1 MLNDSGAHV
10 VIIGAPGAG
19 KTKVG
24 KKLAKILDAPLIDT
38 DKVVVASHGPIA
50 ELFAEFGEEYFRE
63 REREAVANALLEPAV
78 VTLGGGAVLNQ
89 ETRADLAS
97 HRVVQLTMSKAAA
110 RLRIAGTKRP
120 LAKNADEWEK
130 LVEARRPIY
139 DELSLLTIATSL
151 KPMDKVAHEIADWLG
166 TQQQ

>member
-1 MLNDSGAHV
+1 MLNDGGAIV
-10 VIIGAPGAG
+10 VIIGAPGSG
-19 KTKVG
+19 KTKAG
-24 KKLAKILDAPLIDT
+24 KKLAKILDVPLIDT
-38 DKVVVASHGPIA
+38 DKVIVASHGPIP
-50 ELFAEFGEEYFRE
+50 ELFTEFGEEYFRE

-78 VTLGGGAVLNQ
+78 VTLGGGAVLNLA
-89 ETRADLAS
+89 TRADLTA

-110 RLRIAGTKRP
+110 RLRIVGSKRP

-139 DELSLLTIATSL
+139 DELSSLTIDTSL
-151 KPMDKVAHEIADWLG
+151 KPMEKVAREIADWLG

>member
-1 MLNDSGAHV
+1 MLSDSGALV
-10 VIIGAPGAG
+10 VIIGAPGSG

-63 REREAVANALLEPAV
+63 REREAVANALLEPAI
-78 VTLGGGAVLNQ
+78 VTLGGGAVLNFD
-89 ETRADLAS
+89 TRADLAS
-97 HRVVQLTMSKAAA
+97 HRVVQLTISKAAA
-110 RLRIAGTKRP
+110 RLRILGNKRP
-120 LAKNADEWEK
+120 LARSADEWEK

-139 DELSLLTIATSL
+139 DELSSFTIDTSL
-151 KPMDKVAHEIADWLG
+151 KPMDKVAREIADWLG

>member
-1 MLNDSGAHV
+1 MLNDSGALV

-89 ETRADLAS
+89 ETRADIAS
-97 HRVVQLTMSKAAA
+97 GCATD
-110 RLRIAGTKRP
+110 
-120 LAKNADEWEK
+120 N
-130 LVEARRPIY
+130 VESCSAPPYRR
-139 DELSLLTIATSL
+139 
-151 KPMDKVAHEIADWLG
+151 HE
-166 TQQQ
+166 TPPREER

>member
-1 MLNDSGAHV
+1 MINDGGAIV

-19 KTKVG
+19 KTKAG

-38 DKVVVASHGPIA
+38 DKVVVASHGPIP
-50 ELFAEFGEEYFRE
+50 ELFAEFGEDYFRE
-63 REREAVANALLEPAV
+63 REREAVSNALLEPAV
-78 VTLGGGAVLNQ
+78 VTLGGGAVLNLDTQ
-89 ETRADLAS
+89 ADLAS

-110 RLRIAGTKRP
+110 RLRIAGSKRP

-139 DELSLLTIATSL
+139 DELASLTIDTSL
-151 KPMDKVAHEIADWLG
+151 KPMEKVAREIADWLG

>member
-1 MLNDSGAHV
+1 MLNDGGAIV

-19 KTKVG
+19 KTKAG
-24 KKLAKILDAPLIDT
+24 KRLAKILDVPLVDT
-38 DKVVVASHGPIA
+38 DKVVVASHGPIP
-50 ELFAEFGEEYFRE
+50 ELFAEFGEEYFRA

-78 VTLGGGAVLNQ
+78 VTLGGGAVLNL

-110 RLRIAGTKRP
+110 RLRIAGSKRP
-120 LAKNADEWEK
+120 LANNADEWEK

-139 DELSLLTIATSL
+139 DELASLTIDTSL
-151 KPMDKVAHEIADWLG
+151 KPMEKVAREIADWLG